1 MKRVRNCSRTSML
14 LDQLSDM
21 VILNIK
27 RVFVNLLVN
36 NDDILE
42 MYNLNYDKSLLIK

>member
-1 MKRVRNCSRTSML
+1 ML